1 MLVDSHC
8 HLEGPRFQQDRADVL
23 RRAREAG
30 LEALVT
36 IGNGTGPDDADCGL
50 RLIASLAKG
59 ESATRPGRVED
70 PSLHDS
76 SRQLPALFTTIG
88 VHPHEARL
96 VEEHHYSKLETW
108 ARDPH
113 VIGWGE
119 IGLDYFYDH
128 SPRDIQQRVFVRQ
141 MEVSRGL
148 KLPIII
154 HCRPSNNSE
163 DAWSDCLRLISEHW
177 SNSGFGGVLHC
188 FTGER
193 HHAHAALDM
202 GFMISIAGNVTFPK
216 AQNIRDVAAECPPDR
231 LLVETDSPYLAPVPN
246 RGKRNEPAFVRDTAK
261 AVADLRGVSL
271 EELAARTTEN
281 FYRFFQPAN
290 RMQ

>member
-50 RLIASLAKG
+50 RLIESLSAGAS
-59 ESATRPGRVED
+59 SSRPKRVED
-70 PSLHDS
+70 ASLHE
-76 SRQLPALFTTIG
+76 PPVLFTTIG

-96 VEEHHYSKLETW
+96 VEERHYAQLEAW

-119 IGLDYFYDH
+119 VGLDYFYDH
-128 SPRDIQQRVFVRQ
+128 SPREVQQRVFIRQ
-141 MEVSRGL
+141 MEIARGL

-154 HCRPSNNSE
+154 HCRPSNNAE
-163 DAWSDCLRLISEHW
+163 DAWTECLSLIREHW
-177 SNSGFGGVLHC
+177 SSSGIGGVLHC

-193 HHAHAALDM
+193 QHAHAALEM

-216 AQNIRDVAAECPPDR
+216 AQNIRDVAAQCPADR

-261 AVADLRGVSL
+261 AVAELRGVSF
-271 EELAARTTEN
+271 EELALQTTQN
-281 FYRFFQPAN
+281 FYRFFQLAN
-290 RMQ
+290 PMQ